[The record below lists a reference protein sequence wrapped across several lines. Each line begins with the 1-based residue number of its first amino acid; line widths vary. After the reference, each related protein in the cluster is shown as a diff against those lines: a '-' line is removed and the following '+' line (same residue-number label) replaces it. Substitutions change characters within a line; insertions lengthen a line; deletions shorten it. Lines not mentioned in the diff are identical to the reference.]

1 MTPILSRARA
11 SSPDLSGRTAIVTG
25 ASRGIGPAAAQALAA
40 AGANVALT
48 SCKQEAADEAAARI
62 VGSAMAFL
70 ASDAA
75 SWVTGETLVIDGDQ
89 RLGEVVPYRN
99 GATLGA

>member
-1 MTPILSRARA
+1 M
-11 SSPDLSGRTAIVTG
+11 VTG

-40 AGANVALT
+40 TGANVVLT
-48 SCKQEAADEAAARI
+48 SPISRRRPPR
-62 VGSAMAFL
+62 GSWVRRSVSVRTQSAIAFL

-75 SWVTGETLVIDGDQ
+75 SWVTGETSVIDGDQ
-89 RLGEVVPYRN
+89 RLGDVVPYRN